1 MENAFKPMNVLTVL
15 AVSATAVLV
24 LVKGSE
30 ILIPLAIAVM
40 VWYLLNAFSRELK
53 SRTPGGHKIPD
64 LAWTGISLLILLGIQ
79 TAVLNLLLQSLAG
92 INEAVPV
99 YQKNIHDLVSGYA
112 SMLGVDAS
120 LGMERLTSKIDLK
133 WAVTTVGGLAATVAG
148 DVGLIFIYVLFLVLE
163 QKSFDKKVRMLIA
176 DPDRQKRMAEI
187 LGRIQSSIRAYI
199 FIKTLMC
206 ALVGVLTYVLL
217 KALGVH
223 FAFFLAFVAF
233 VANYAPTV
241 GSVVGV
247 ALPALMTAVQ
257 FPGSMPWI
265 MVMVFLTTV
274 HMVVGNILEP
284 KLMGGKLNISPFV
297 VILSLV
303 VWGKIWGVTGMVL
316 CVPLTIIA
324 IIVMSNFTATRP
336 IALLLTEDGRLDD
349 IGGLEADG
357 NTGQ

>member
-1 MENAFKPMNVLTVL
+1 MDLRDRPLNLLTALFV
-15 AVSATAVLV
+15 AVTAVML

-53 SRTPGGHKIPD
+53 TRTPGGEKIPD
-64 LAWTGISLLILLGIQ
+64 LAWMGISLVVLLGVQ
-79 TAVLNLLLQSLAG
+79 TAVLNLLMKSLAG

-99 YQKNIHDLVSGYA
+99 YQKNIHDLFSGYA

-120 LGMERLTSKIDLK
+120 MGMERLTSKIDLK

-148 DVGLIFIYVLFLVLE
+148 EVGLIFIYVLFLILE
-163 QKSFDKKVRMLIA
+163 QKSFDKKIRMLIT
-176 DPDRQKRMAEI
+176 DPVRQKRMEDI
-187 LGRIQSSIRAYI
+187 LERIQSSIRAYI

-206 ALVGVLTYVLL
+206 ALVGVLTYATL
-217 KALGVH
+217 KVLGVDY
-223 FAFFLAFVAF
+223 AFFLAFVAF
-233 VANYAPTV
+233 VANYVPTV

-247 ALPALMTAVQ
+247 VLPALMAAVQ
-257 FPGSMPWI
+257 FPGSMPWV
-265 MVMVFLTTV
+265 MVTVFLTTV
-274 HMVVGNILEP
+274 HMGVGNILEP

-324 IIVMSNFTATRP
+324 IIVMSNFPATRP
-336 IALLLTEDGRLDD
+336 IAVLLTEDGRLDE
-349 IGGLEADG
+349 IGER
-357 NTGQ
+357 